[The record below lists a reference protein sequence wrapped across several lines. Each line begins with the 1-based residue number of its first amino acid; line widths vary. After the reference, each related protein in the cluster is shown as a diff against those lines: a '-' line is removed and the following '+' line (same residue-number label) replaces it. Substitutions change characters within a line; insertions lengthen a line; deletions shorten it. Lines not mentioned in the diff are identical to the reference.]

1 MNTATKEP
9 MPNQFGAM
17 NPVYGSPNTI
27 PTICMS
33 LYPSKASC
41 PVKKPVEPVK
51 ATSSLRK
58 LIPIISGLLT
68 FATVLSIL
76 IIFMDTSG
84 KNLSKKNHEYAIDCA
99 TKAVNLIQPSLYLF
113 ATRNP
118 FTKVPLKYDT

>member
-1 MNTATKEP
+1 MTVTMNTASKEP

-17 NPVYGSPNTI
+17 NSGYGPPNTI

-33 LYPSKASC
+33 LYPAAANC
-41 PVKKPVEPVK
+41 PVKKKPVEPVK
-51 ATSSLRK
+51 VTSSLRK

-84 KNLSKKNHEYAIDCA
+84 NLL
-99 TKAVNLIQPSLYLF
+99 TKLLANYGVELIYSF
-113 ATRNP
+113 CIIS
-118 FTKVPLKYDT
+118 